1 MSAQTGRKLALVVLL
16 SVVGAVLL
24 SCAKDPVQVDRNRPP
39 QTFLVAAPVD
49 TSFAADLAYSYRIHL
64 YWRGEDPDGYVVGFF
79 YSWDDS
85 SIGAFRYT
93 TKTDSVFELSVND
106 SGVIESG
113 VGNPQTSRYHT
124 FFIRAVDN
132 LGKPD
137 PSLTIFNRRL
147 FNAETEIPRV
157 RFVGAIPNLTDSAAI
172 DTLCDRAPFTVCWT
186 GFDPDGYVTRYRVNA
201 GSYQSPLMTDTC
213 ITFNAPG
220 GPTLSSGLYTMT
232 VTAVDNAN
240 AVGTG
245 TVQFVVNRDPETW
258 FVDSTGGSPIKRGY
272 YIAPHIG
279 GSVVNQ
285 RGFFSEG
292 DTIPFRST
300 VWFYWEGEDS
310 HDGCEPDS
318 LTGFSFRLEPG
329 TRNGNDPYIIGFLDV
344 LSEGP
349 PRITFTSNDPD
360 RLIPAGFAGL
370 VLDSIDAGKDM
381 IARVA
386 ARDNSQ
392 RPDGTPAAFRFNS
405 NFPPR
410 LISVTV
416 DSIQHDPDGA
426 GPDSLQPARL
436 ISWVGEDYEDGPT
449 KSAIVVLDETSVR
462 VFNNYE
468 TFTIVTDRTFRNLSP
483 SGTEHSVR
491 VRVQDRA
498 EFASPLPEGQ
508 KIVEFTIPLALP

>member
-24 SCAKDPVQVDRNRPP
+24 SCAKDPLQVDRNRPP
-39 QTFLVAAPVD
+39 QTFLVAAPID
-49 TSFAADLAYSYRIHL
+49 TTAHDVGYSYRIHL
-64 YWRGEDPDGYVVGFF
+64 YWRGEDPDGYVVGFL

-93 TKTDSVFELSVND
+93 TKTDSVFELAVND

-157 RFVGAIPNLTDSAAI
+157 TFVGDIPNLSDSAAI

-201 GSYQSPLMTDTC
+201 GSYQSPLMADTC

-272 YIAPHIG
+272 YIAPYIDG
-279 GSVVNQ
+279 ALVNQ

-300 VWFYWEGEDS
+300 VWFYWEGDDS
-310 HDGCEPDS
+310 HGGCEPDS

-329 TRNGNDPYIIGFLDV
+329 SRNGNDPYIIGFLDV

-381 IARVA
+381 VARVA

-410 LISVTV
+410 LDSLFVDSVFVTV
-416 DSIQHDPDGA
+416 EGL
-426 GPDSLQPARL
+426 LQPARR
-436 ISWVGEDYEDGPT
+436 IRWVSRDYEDGPT
-449 KSAIVVLDETSVR
+449 QYATVVLDETSVR
-462 VFNNYE
+462 QLERYE
-468 TFTIVTDRTFRNLSP
+468 SELIVPDRTFRNLSP

-491 VRVQDRA
+491 VRVADRA
-498 EFASPLPEGQ
+498 EFQSPLPDGQ
-508 KIVEFTIPLALP
+508 KVVQFTIPLLTP